1 MCINLANVHHSILNS
16 AYTIVASVYTIATN
30 LNSVGFKL
38 NCWLIWN
45 QTFVAPVVDV
55 SSSALKGT
63 SQRH

>member
-1 MCINLANVHHSILNS
+1 MCINLAYVHHSI
-16 AYTIVASVYTIATN
+16 

-45 QTFVAPVVDV
+45 QTFVALVVDV
-55 SSSALKGT
+55 SSSALEGT